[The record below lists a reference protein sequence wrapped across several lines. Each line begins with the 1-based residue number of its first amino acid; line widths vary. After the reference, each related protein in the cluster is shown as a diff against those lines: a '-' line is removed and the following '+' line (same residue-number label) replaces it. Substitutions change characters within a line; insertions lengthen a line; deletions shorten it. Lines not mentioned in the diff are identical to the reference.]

1 MQGVGYWAL
10 VLSDYYDMIVMEV
23 DTMLFQLNI
32 TLTEEDYLAFNDF
45 HAFGSGH
52 GKKLIRRSRIIF
64 VSLMALLMALVLLVI
79 GTSVFALSYAAFLG
93 LFTAVY
99 MLLYRKILA
108 RNIKAQ
114 IKRLKKQ
121 GKLPFDPVST
131 LEFYDDKLVE
141 ITPSKRTEQNYSTF
155 ERICIVQ
162 GKYILLYYSSVGA
175 YILPIPQIQAQTDQD
190 AFLRFLSGKCDTIE
204 NH

>member
-1 MQGVGYWAL
+1 
-10 VLSDYYDMIVMEV
+10 
-23 DTMLFQLNI
+23 MLFQFNI
-32 TLTEEDYLAFNDF
+32 SLSEDDYLAFNNF
-45 HAFGSGH
+45 HSFGSVH
-52 GKKLIRRSRIIF
+52 GKKLIRRVRIVF
-64 VSLMALLMALVLLVI
+64 VSVMLLLIALVFLFI

-99 MLLYRKILA
+99 MILYRKILKQ
-108 RNIKAQ
+108 NIKAQ

-131 LEFYDDKLVE
+131 LEFYDDKFVE
-141 ITPSKRTEQNYSTF
+141 ITPSKHTELNYSIF

-175 YILPIPQIQAQTDQD
+175 CILPIPQIQMQANLDT
-190 AFLRFLSGKCDTIE
+190 FIRFLSEKCDKIE
-204 NH
+204 HY

>member
-1 MQGVGYWAL
+1 
-10 VLSDYYDMIVMEV
+10 
-23 DTMLFQLNI
+23 MLFQLNI

-45 HAFGSGH
+45 HSFGSAQ
-52 GKKLIRRSRIIF
+52 GKKLIRRSRVIF
-64 VSLMALLMALVLLVI
+64 ISLMALLMVLVI
-79 GTSVFALSYAAFLG
+79 LFIGTTAFALSYAAFLG

-99 MLLYRKILA
+99 MILYRKILK
-108 RNIKAQ
+108 RNIRVQ

-131 LEFYDDKLVE
+131 LEFYDDKIME
-141 ITPSKRTEQNYSTF
+141 ITPSKRTEQNYSIF

-175 YILPIPQIQAQTDQD
+175 YILPIPQIQMQIDQD

-204 NH
+204 NY